1 MARGVIYAM
10 STVVPGLVK
19 LGRTEEDGFEDEMKR
34 LEGNGY
40 ANIAGLRREHAI
52 LVDDAEDKMEL
63 LKEAFG
69 SVRIPGT
76 DLYAVDAGLVS
87 RLLSSFRGKRI
98 YPEEKA
104 RESAS
109 CVPDGEYVLDRMV
122 RRSGMQATARAI
134 VRGGVFVIPEGTAII
149 PDDAPSGLSDTILAM
164 RHDPECVDGAVTQK
178 EIAFRSP
185 SSAAM
190 FVLGH
195 SANGWAYW
203 KTKDGEP
210 IDVYRRKGQRE

>member
-52 LVDDAEDKMEL
+52 LVDDVEEKMEL
-63 LKEAFG
+63 LEEVFG

-87 RLLSSFRGKRI
+87 RLLSSFRGETHLSRREG
-98 YPEEKA
+98 EEIRFLCSGWGVRPRQDGKTEWNA
-104 RESAS
+104 GNGKSHRQGR
-109 CVPDGEYVLDRMV
+109 CVRHP
-122 RRSGMQATARAI
+122 
-134 VRGGVFVIPEGTAII
+134 RG
-149 PDDAPSGLSDTILAM
+149 
-164 RHDPECVDGAVTQK
+164 
-178 EIAFRSP
+178 
-185 SSAAM
+185 
-190 FVLGH
+190 
-195 SANGWAYW
+195 NGNHH
-203 KTKDGEP
+203 G
-210 IDVYRRKGQRE
+210 